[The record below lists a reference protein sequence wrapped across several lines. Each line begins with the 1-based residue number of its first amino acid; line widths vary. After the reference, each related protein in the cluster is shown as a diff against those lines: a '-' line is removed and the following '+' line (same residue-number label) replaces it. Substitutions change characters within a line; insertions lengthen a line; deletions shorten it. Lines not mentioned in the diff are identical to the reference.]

1 MADVTKMIEETTNA
15 IDAFTKSQ
23 TARVDEL
30 DRRLSQTETVMAR
43 TRKGFS
49 GDAGGVEHKA
59 LKSWLRTGKD
69 LDTKTLSVTNDGQ
82 GVTVREDWRDQIFKL
97 VREFSPMRQVANVLA
112 TQSNE
117 IEVLVDRDEP
127 ASDWV
132 AEVAPRDATAAA
144 FLTRH
149 KIAVHEHYALPSS
162 TLQLLED
169 SDFDVEAWLQDK
181 IGSRFGRQ
189 EAAAFMVGDGNGQPR
204 GILDYD
210 FVPDADHTWG
220 ADPATYEIGAVYTG
234 VDGGLPADDSDA
246 IDSLMDLVDSLKA
259 PYLPGA
265 RFMMTRAMRNRIRK
279 LKDAEARPLLQPSLA
294 EGVPDRLLGYPIM
307 LSEDMPALTADAPGV
322 LFGNFS
328 QAYSIVDRI
337 GVAIVRDIYSQPG
350 FVRWYVRRRVG
361 GAMTNPEAVKVL
373 VLGSEP
379 E

>member
-1 MADVTKMIEETTNA
+1 MADILKMVEETNDA
-15 IDAFTKSQ
+15 INAFTKNHS
-23 TARVDEL
+23 ARVDEL
-30 DRRLSQTETVMAR
+30 DRRLTMTETTMAR
-43 TRKGFS
+43 TRKGFP

-59 LKSWLRTGKD
+59 LKSWLRTGRD
-69 LDTKTLSVTNDGQ
+69 LDTKAISVTNDGQ
-82 GVTVREDWRDQIFKL
+82 GVTVREDWSDQIFKL
-97 VREFSPMRQVANVLA
+97 VREFSPMRQVANVIA

-117 IEVLVDRDEP
+117 VEVLVDRDEP

-132 AEVAPRDATAAA
+132 AEAATRDPTAAA
-144 FLTRH
+144 FLSRH

-169 SDFDVEAWLQDK
+169 SAFDVEGWLQDK

-189 EAAAFMVGDGNGQPR
+189 EAAAFMTGDGSGQPR

-210 FVPDADHTWG
+210 FVPDAAHSWG
-220 ADPATYEIGAVYTG
+220 ADPADYTIGAVYTG
-234 VDGGLPADDSDA
+234 EDGGLPGDDSDA

-307 LSEDMPALTADAPGV
+307 LSEDMPALAADAPGV
-322 LFGNFS
+322 LFGNFA
-328 QAYSIVDRI
+328 QAYTIVDRI
-337 GVAIVRDIYSQPG
+337 GVAIIRDVYSQPG

-361 GAMTNPEAVKVL
+361 GALTNPESIKVL
-373 VLGSEP
+373 VLGSDP
-379 E
+379 T